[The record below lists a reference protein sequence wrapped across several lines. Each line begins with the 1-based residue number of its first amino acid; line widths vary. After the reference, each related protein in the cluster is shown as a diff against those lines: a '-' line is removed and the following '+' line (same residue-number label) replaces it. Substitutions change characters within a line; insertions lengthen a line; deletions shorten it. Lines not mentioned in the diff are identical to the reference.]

1 VSEPLTVLSHVPL
14 PLLRPLQ
21 ARFPD
26 VSVVQIPEEGPLE
39 PDVRGDVLLTQA
51 WGSPNLADVMKR
63 GIRWVHGYGTG
74 VNEFPFEALAGVP
87 LTCSRGASGI
97 PIAEW
102 VLAAMLAFEK
112 RFPESFVTRPE
123 DWKISGLGGLY
134 GRTLA
139 LIGLGGIGQAVA
151 QRALPFG
158 IRVLAMRRS
167 GGASP
172 VEGVR
177 LVHSWKELLGEA
189 DHVVVAA
196 PATPETRH
204 LVGRERFAEMKPGAH
219 LVNVARGA
227 LVDQE
232 ALREALDSERLTA
245 ATLDVAEP
253 EPPPAG
259 HWLYTHPRV
268 RLSPHISWSM
278 PGALELLLDPFLD
291 NLACFSRGGALLA
304 RDLVD
309 PTRGY

>member
-1 VSEPLTVLSHVPL
+1 MSGTLTVLSHVPL
-14 PLLRPLQ
+14 ALLGPVRE
-21 ARFPD
+21 RFPD
-26 VSVVQIPEEGPLE
+26 VALVRIPEEGAPP

-51 WGSPNLADVMKR
+51 WGSPNLAEVMKR
-63 GIRWVHGYGTG
+63 GVRWVHGYGTG

-112 RFPESFVTRPE
+112 RFPESFVNRPE
-123 DWKISGLGGLY
+123 DWKISGLGGLF

-158 IRVLAMRRS
+158 MRVFAMRRR

-172 VEGVR
+172 VDGVR
-177 LVHSWKELLGEA
+177 LVRSWKELLGEA

-196 PATPETRH
+196 PATPDTRH

-232 ALREALDSERLTA
+232 ALREALDSGTLAA

-259 HWLYTHPRV
+259 HWLYSHPRV
-268 RLSPHISWSM
+268 RQSPHISWSM
-278 PGALELLLDPFLD
+278 PGALELLLEPFLD
-291 NLACFSRGGALLA
+291 NLARFQKGEALLA
-304 RDLVD
+304 RDRVD
-309 PTRGY
+309 LTRGY